1 MYNIIEF
8 DQAAGGGLAIVHT
21 KWLTPRKKEVF
32 WPPYKD
38 NGSFKR
44 ALKMGEEINE
54 KTWHI
59 YGIDRS
65 FYETDDLDKARRKLS
80 LAEITSDLNT
90 EPEENLQPQKRI
102 NQKDQTIKKTKTII

>member
-8 DQAAGGGLAIVHT
+8 DQAAGGGLAIVHA

-38 NGSFKR
+38 SGIFKR
-44 ALKMGEEINE
+44 ALKKGEEVNE

-65 FYETDDLDKARRKLS
+65 FYETGKYLNL
-80 LAEITSDLNT
+80 ITNFV
-90 EPEENLQPQKRI
+90 I
-102 NQKDQTIKKTKTII
+102 